1 MKIVLTVKVVRSMEI
16 VIDFCFN
23 QQGTLVT
30 VSPSAV
36 SAFDQDTLNAAVKYE
51 LTGNTLIL
59 IH

>member
-1 MKIVLTVKVVRSMEI
+1 MEI

-51 LTGNTLIL
+51 LTGNTLTYVL
-59 IH
+59 